1 MRVKILLVLLL
12 VTVLLGNIQLNG
24 EGLSVSGTIG
34 VFMPSDANYK
44 VLYGSSN
51 IMPGVKM
58 AINLSDSLYVW
69 GSYSMGTF
77 SGESV
82 MLKVPMKCK
91 RSFLN
96 FGAGFSLNM
105 LRPVTLFLE
114 VGGALA
120 NSEEES
126 FGDTNNG
133 SKTGLVVNGGMKIHI
148 LKSLFVHVT
157 AGYIMADTQINDK
170 DFKLGGMMIGGG
182 LGFSF

>member
-1 MRVKILLVLLL
+1 MRTKILLVLLL
-12 VTVLLGNIQLNG
+12 VTVLLGNIQLKG
-24 EGLSVSGTIG
+24 EGLSVSGTAG
-34 VFMPSDANYK
+34 LFVSSDANYK
-44 VLYGSSN
+44 LLYGSSN
-51 IMPGVKM
+51 MMPGVKM

-82 MLKVPMKCK
+82 LLKVPMECK

-96 FGAGFSLNM
+96 FGAGLSLNM
-105 LRPVTLFLE
+105 LRPVVLFVE

-126 FGDTNNG
+126 FGNTNKG
-133 SKTGLVVNGGMKIHI
+133 SKMGFVVNGGMKLYV
-148 LKSLFVHVT
+148 LKSLFVHLT
-157 AGYIMADTQINDK
+157 ASYVMADTLINNNDV
-170 DFKLGGMMIGGG
+170 KLGGMKIGGG